1 MRRNAKR
8 LGVLFLCASALFS
21 AAPIAITSA
30 AEPLK
35 TIVESYLRIH
45 AQLAADKT
53 DGVKPAATEIVKQ
66 AEAMGSGGAAIAKA
80 AGSVAAAGDLKTARE
95 AFGPLSDAVKAAV
108 DASGPA
114 SAKELGLKL
123 AFCPMVNRSWL
134 QKEEKLRNPYYGSA
148 MLECGEFKK

>member
-8 LGVLFLCASALFS
+8 LGLVFLCASALV
-21 AAPIAITSA
+21 ALAPIGFAGA
-30 AEPLK
+30 PEPLRS
-35 TIVESYLRIH
+35 IIESYLQIH
-45 AQLAADKT
+45 AGLAADKT
-53 DGVKPAATEIVKQ
+53 DGVKAAAAGIAKQ
-66 AEAMGSGGAAIAKA
+66 AEAMGAGGTAIAKA
-80 AGSVAAAGDLKTARE
+80 ATAVAAAKDLKTARD

-114 SAKELGLKL
+114 TARELGLKL

-134 QKEEKLRNPYYGSA
+134 QKDEKLRNPYYGSA

>member
-1 MRRNAKR
+1 MGRSAKR
-8 LGVLFLCASALFS
+8 SGLVFFCAALFTAS
-21 AAPIAITSA
+21 VGIAMA

-35 TIVESYLRIH
+35 SIVESYLQIH
-45 AQLAADKT
+45 SQLVADKT

-66 AEAMGSGGAAIAKA
+66 AESMGAGGAAIAKA
-80 AGSVAAAGDLKTARE
+80 AAAVAAARDLKTARE
-95 AFGPLSDAVKAAV
+95 AFGPLSEAVKAAV

-114 SAKELGLKL
+114 AAKELGLKL

-134 QKEEKLRNPYYGSA
+134 QKDEKLRNPYYGSA

>member
-1 MRRNAKR
+1 MRRFAKR
-8 LGVLFLCASALFS
+8 IGLAVLFASALTN
-21 AAPIAITSA
+21 AAGAEITIA
-30 AEPLK
+30 AEPLA
-35 TIVESYLRIH
+35 TIVESYLQIH
-45 AQLAADKT
+45 AQLIADKT
-53 DGVKPAATEIVKQ
+53 DGVKPAAAAIVKQ
-66 AEAMGSGGAAIAKA
+66 AEAMGAGGAAIGKA
-80 AGSVAAAGDLKTARE
+80 ATAVSAAKDLKAARE

-114 SAKELGLKL
+114 TAKTLNLKL